1 MQTLTEKRVFGTKTG
16 TTEVFVGTETGL
28 VVVTVS
34 ADQIGTF
41 GLTDR
46 EPVTAV
52 AADSQQ
58 VLVGTDSGLK
68 TGRLADADRA
78 SSPPTVPLATVDP
91 EVLDRITAVGFG
103 SDGPLVGDAS
113 GGVYAVDTEP
123 TDNSD
128 AESDAGSVTQVGT
141 TAGVAAI
148 DGGLIAAADGVYRVD
163 EAFTHVGLV
172 SATDVAGHGVPL
184 AATSDGLF
192 RLGNGWLAA
201 AEGSFRRVASDGHGH
216 ASAVVADGLITRS
229 DDGSGWHA
237 DELPIN
243 EAVADIAYGSGIRA
257 AITETGTLCV
267 NAGDGWRHQRLGLPS
282 VTGVA
287 VAGAD

>member
-58 VLVGTDSGLK
+58 VLVGGDGGLRVS
-68 TGRLADADRA
+68 RLADADRA
-78 SSPPTVPLATVDP
+78 SSPPELPLS
-91 EVLDRITAVGFG
+91 AVGDDSLDQIVAVG
-103 SDGPLVGDAS
+103 IGPTGPLVGDAD
-113 GGVYAVDTEP
+113 GEVYALA
-123 TDNSD
+123 TDGNED
-128 AESDAGSVTQVGT
+128 RKWQHVGT
-141 TAGVAAI
+141 TAGVNAI
-148 DGGLIAAADGVYRVD
+148 DGALVAADDGVYRVTD
-163 EAFTHVGLV
+163 GELDHVGLD
-172 SATDVAGHGVPL
+172 SAADVAGHGVPQ
-184 AATSDGLF
+184 AATSEGLF
-192 RLGNGWLAA
+192 RLGNGWLSVADGA
-201 AEGSFRRVASDGHGH
+201 FSRVAGDGHGH
-216 ASAVVADGLITRS
+216 ASAVASDGLRTR
-229 DDGSGWHA
+229 A
-237 DELPIN
+237 DEDGDWTADALPVDEPI
-243 EAVADIAYGSGIRA
+243 VDLAYGSGIRA
-257 AITETGTLCV
+257 AITESGTLCI